1 MLTSYEDKADTPK
14 NKGKGGKKEFKPP
27 KKITEKYLYNS
38 GLAYLQRYPAST
50 NHFKFIMM
58 RKINKSCRHHI
69 DQDLEECKK
78 LLDSTAVKFQEL
90 GLLDD
95 NAYLKGMVTSLRRR
109 GLAARQIEMKLQQKG
124 LDKGAIKQAVQ
135 AHDTDE
141 YESNENGDVY
151 SALIFIRKKR
161 LGPYDTAGRHSPEK
175 ALATMAR
182 AGYSYDVAKKTLEMD
197 ETEREEKLMRLSSL

>member
-1 MLTSYEDKADTPK
+1 MLTSYEDKADAPK
-14 NKGKGGKKEFKPP
+14 NKAKEKKFKPP

-58 RKINKSCRHHI
+58 RKINKSCRHHTE
-69 DQDLEECKK
+69 QDMEECKK

-95 NAYLKGMVTSLRRR
+95 TAYLKGMVTSLRRR

-124 LDKGAIKQAVQ
+124 LAKDLIQQALKT
-135 AHDTDE
+135 HDIDE
-141 YESNENGDVY
+141 YESNENGDLY

-161 LGPYDTAGRHSPEK
+161 LGPYDTTQRRTPEQT
-175 ALATMAR
+175 LAVMAR
-182 AGYSYDVAKKTLEMD
+182 AGYSYDVAKKTLEMGED
-197 ETEREEKLMRLSSL
+197 EREEKLMRLSSL